1 MALVVPLVLMEVQAP
16 LGSGDG
22 GMEVLAR
29 VEVLVMAVVLAN
41 GRSAG
46 NTGGTG
52 NGCVG
57 ATGTKRPCW

>member
-1 MALVVPLVLMEVQAP
+1 MLMEVQTP

-22 GMEVLAR
+22 GMEVLATAD
-29 VEVLVMAVVLAN
+29 VLMMAEVLAN

-57 ATGTKRPCW
+57 ATGMKRPCW